1 MYEIVEMAILTG
13 GYDLKAMAKKI
24 DALFAADRL
33 TEDEWQKLR
42 KLCLEHLKP
51 EDTRP
56 ELQAQVEYLANR
68 VTTLE
73 AKVAALEAKVE
84 ALEAG
89 QSGETGG
96 ETDYDEWQQPIAGLT
111 DKYQQGA
118 VVRHNGILWRSEYP
132 GQNVW
137 EPGVIGT
144 EQWWVKHT
152 PDA

>member
-1 MYEIVEMAILTG
+1 MYEIIEMAILTG

-24 DALFAADRL
+24 DTLYANDSL

-42 KLCLEHLKP
+42 KLCCDKLKP

-56 ELQAQVEYLANR
+56 ELQEQLEYLASR
-68 VTTLE
+68 VTALE
-73 AKVAALEAKVE
+73 AKVA

-118 VVRHNGILWRSEYP
+118 IVRHNGILWRSEYP

-137 EPGVIGT
+137 EPGVLGT
-144 EQWWVKHT
+144 ESLWVEYVSE
-152 PDA
+152 A

>member
-13 GYDLKAMAKKI
+13 GYDLQAMAQKI
-24 DALFAADRL
+24 DTLYANDSL

-42 KLCLEHLKP
+42 KLCCDKLKP

-56 ELQAQVEYLANR
+56 ELQEQLEYLASR
-68 VTTLE
+68 VT
-73 AKVAALEAKVE
+73 ALEAKVE

-89 QSGETGG
+89 QSGDIGG
-96 ETDYDEWQQPIAGLT
+96 ETEYDEWEQPIAGLT

-118 VVRHNGILWRSEYP
+118 IVRHNGILWKSDYP

-137 EPGVIGT
+137 EPGVVGT
-144 EQWWVKHT
+144 ELWWVKYT
-152 PDA
+152 PEQ